1 MWSKEQLKTVSN
13 EPVHLRSVLE
23 QLFKDFGT
31 PDITVV
37 TSIIDQWEEIVGSDL
52 AAKISAV
59 AISGSELIVRVED
72 PAWASQISWLENQL
86 LDKITR
92 LIGEEKI
99 TSIRVRTTSK

>member
-1 MWSKEQLKTVSN
+1 VNK

-23 QLFKDFGT
+23 QILKDFGT
-31 PDITVV
+31 PDITTV

-52 AAKISAV
+52 ATKISAV
-59 AISGSELIVRVED
+59 AISGSELIVRVDD

>member
-1 MWSKEQLKTVSN
+1 MWSKEQLKTVSK
-13 EPVHLRSVLE
+13 EPVHLRAVLE

-99 TSIRVRTTSK
+99 TAIRVRTTSK

>member
-1 MWSKEQLKTVSN
+1 MSK

-23 QLFKDFGT
+23 QLLKDFGT
-31 PDITVV
+31 PDIKVV

-52 AAKISAV
+52 ASKISAV
-59 AISGSELIVRVED
+59 AISGSELIVRVDD
-72 PAWASQISWLENQL
+72 PVWASQISWLESQL

-99 TSIRVRTTSK
+99 TSIRVRTIAK

>member
-1 MWSKEQLKTVSN
+1 MNK

-23 QLFKDFGT
+23 QLLKDFGT
-31 PDITVV
+31 PDITTV

-52 AAKISAV
+52 ATKISAV
-59 AISGSELIVRVED
+59 AISGSELIVRVDD

-92 LIGEEKI
+92 LVGEEKI
-99 TSIRVRTTSK
+99 TSIRVRTTI